1 MSFERHEI
9 PTHLGV
15 EDKAFLGLSIRQ
27 AMYLILGASAS
38 YGVETQANWLPAAPR
53 LALACLIGLL
63 ALAVA
68 LVRPGGRGLDEWG
81 LILLRFAALP
91 RRATWRVGE
100 PDPADWRA
108 PKDRWT
114 ELELRSTAIDLPE
127 PAGGQPG
134 HHSGGSRIPDAAP
147 QARPLPTVGG
157 EDRDPRAPSPH
168 GLGWGG
174 GEA

>member
-27 AMYLILGASAS
+27 AMYLILGASTS
-38 YGVETQANWLPAAPR
+38 YGVATQADWLPAAPR
-53 LALACLIGLL
+53 LAVAGLAGLL

-81 LILLRFAALP
+81 VILLRFLVAP
-91 RRATWRVGE
+91 RRAIWRVSE

-114 ELELRSTAIDLPE
+114 VLELRSVAGDLPDN
-127 PAGGQPG
+127 AGGRPEFQRSE
-134 HHSGGSRIPDAAP
+134 SGIPNAAP
-147 QARPLPTVGG
+147 HARPLTASSG
-157 EDRDPRAPSPH
+157 EVRDPRVPSPR
-168 GLGWGG
+168 GLGSKGG
-174 GEA
+174 